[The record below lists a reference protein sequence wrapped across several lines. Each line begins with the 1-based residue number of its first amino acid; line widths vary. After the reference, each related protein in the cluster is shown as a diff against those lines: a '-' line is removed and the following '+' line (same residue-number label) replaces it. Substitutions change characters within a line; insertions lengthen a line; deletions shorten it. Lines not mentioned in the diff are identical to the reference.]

1 MELKIIGTFVVLIL
15 IMIIV
20 FYNYKPAIA
29 SQTLMN
35 AYNNALVNNFRSLF
49 QPKII
54 EGGRGRSPAKI
65 IAQARRYIAQAKQYS
80 AQAKAVSR
88 TFRNSTPSQRRDQI
102 RKLLSRKRPS
112 RQQINNYLNRV
123 QAPANISIPVAG
135 VATLPVV
142 TGPTV
147 NYREEAQNMRKRLS
161 VSIARLK
168 RQFLDA
174 RQSIKRQVNRLK
186 RFKKTLGKSITRS
199 ARRNR
204 LTRRQ
209 KMENLMSEVN
219 NKINEFKILN
229 RELKKRMREISGK
242 YKPVIKSYK
251 TNWTLFETGADP
263 GNDTWKVVYDSISS
277 KMNELANVK
286 IPPIPDSSNIYRK
299 FYSSL
304 VKLLQTN
311 YGLTV
316 ITNVNVLFSISRFLR
331 KIRGKNIIDKLEKIK
346 TAVSDGG
353 FDTSNKKDMH
363 SIFTELFVYYNEIRP
378 RYPLRFCKDSAKALV
393 KIGIKTPRSLREEK
407 SKLAKFGFRRF
418 DALLSYKRIFKR
430 LNITMKTPEYDTMLN
445 TYKDFGLNKQTN
457 LKRFLM
463 TCIKFNI
470 KEQKSTK
477 EKKSANKDEPLD
489 NPTSIPFAEFYDI
502 VSANNIKHDNFY
514 KFVYLCM
521 GSSRGGGFF
530 IPTNTKSLQNFV
542 DTVKDFDPNLKMSSG
557 NNLLSRLE
565 SFRADL
571 NNAGIYNYKTY
582 TTMISDVTSQVHI
595 DKKDM
600 KKFITIFTDYY
611 NNYKY
616 DPAKEAEKTKFEQKY
631 TILNNK
637 IPETPFNV
645 AIQNYLS
652 TFNASLNFEKNKRM
666 DFGKFIQ
673 NMTKEGSI
681 KYMSQLEDAV
691 DPEKTTIKNSQYFL
705 ENFAENNANDAM
717 DPYNI
722 LMSVYNSVSSLFSSY
737 SSDAYPNKEGYISL
751 LPSFG
756 ITDTTAPIQIDK
768 KGTTVIGD
776 KGLFTFISEKYNMKN
791 FDDVTNLIRFCASI
805 NMPMLEMDNVL
816 GILTSFGV
824 NAGNFNSFLKAASQL
839 NIGNINAFI
848 LVIPKLTKFG
858 VNMSNIENF
867 KNDAVKIGVNIAG
880 SKSTTSD
887 DGANS
892 LLNRLLDILLKY
904 NITYKYSKY
913 DTCNTKF
920 SNFAYNL
927 SSDGINATEF
937 LEIAPTL
944 LSALNIEEELSE
956 AQLANLDPDRCDK
969 NLRDFIIRRSN
980 FFIKP
985 NDTSPYGNSICPNPA
1000 NEYNYNKVTID
1011 ENWDENK
1018 TAYKI
1023 LFDRT
1028 NPPNMENSA
1037 NYFMPNIIEKGVFEN
1052 KSKKQILKLY
1062 SNIKMIRGD
1071 DADFENEN
1079 NNISPENYGWLIDFP
1094 NNSQY
1099 KKLINSRSIS
1109 RDDKLSRS
1117 FMSCLLA
1124 KILIVMDNKSKVG
1137 TTPTSLADI
1146 DGNIKTYNRYLGPVN
1161 MLLLFPHYSLSLLT
1175 KYAKTDACN
1184 THRKPNS
1191 KTRNLFQ
1198 GGVFPVIMDE
1208 NKNAGLFGFDLLS
1221 EELNNI
1227 VFTE

>member
-1 MELKIIGTFVVLIL
+1 MEFKIIGTFVVLIL

-54 EGGRGRSPAKI
+54 EGRRGRSPAKI

-88 TFRNSTPSQRRDQI
+88 TFRNSTPSQRRAQI
-102 RKLLSRKRPS
+102 RKLLSRKKPS
-112 RQQINNYLNRV
+112 RQQINNYINRV
-123 QAPANISIPVAG
+123 QAQVPANISIPV
-135 VATLPVV
+135 VSD
-142 TGPTV
+142 PTV
-147 NYREEAQNMRKRLS
+147 NYRENAQNMRKQLS
-161 VSIARLK
+161 LNIKQLK
-168 RQFLDA
+168 RQFLYA
-174 RQSIKRQVNRLK
+174 RRSIKRQVNRLV

-219 NKINEFKILN
+219 NKINEFKIQN
-229 RELKKRMREISGK
+229 RELKKQMREIRDK

-263 GNDTWKVVYDSISS
+263 GNDTWKVVYVSITYTI
-277 KMNELANVK
+277 NELANVK
-286 IPPIPDSSNIYRK
+286 IPSIPDSSNIYKK

-304 VKLLQTN
+304 VSLLQTN

-393 KIGIKTPRSLREEK
+393 QIGIQNPNSLREEK

-418 DALLSYKRIFKR
+418 DALLSYKRLFEK
-430 LNITMKTPEYDTMLN
+430 LNITMKTPEYDTLLN
-445 TYKDFGLNKQTN
+445 AYTDFGLNKQTN

-477 EKKSANKDEPLD
+477 EKKSANKDEPLA

-521 GSSRGGGFF
+521 GSSRGGKFF

-645 AIQNYLS
+645 AINNFLS
-652 TFNASLNFEKNKRM
+652 TFNSSLNFVKDKKM

-681 KYMSQLEDAV
+681 KYMSQLEESV

-705 ENFAENNANDAM
+705 ENFAENNTVNLM

-722 LMSVYNSVSSLFSSY
+722 LMSVYNSVSSLFSGY

-768 KGTTVIGD
+768 KGTTVIGE

-858 VNMSNIENF
+858 VNMTNIENF

-880 SKSTTSD
+880 SKTTTSD
-887 DGANS
+887 DGSNS

-904 NITYKYSKY
+904 NITYKYSVY

-944 LSALNIEEELSE
+944 LSALNMEKQLTE
-956 AQLANLDPDRCDK
+956 AQLANLNPDRCDK
-969 NLRDFIIRRSN
+969 NLRDLIIRRSN

-985 NDTSPYGNSICPNPA
+985 NDISPYGNSICPNPA
-1000 NEYNYNKVTID
+1000 NEYDYNKVKID
-1011 ENWDENK
+1011 EDWGEHK

-1023 LFDRT
+1023 MFDRT

-1037 NYFMPNIIEKGVFEN
+1037 NYFMPNMISNGVFEN
-1052 KSKKQILKLY
+1052 KSKKQIMNLY
-1062 SNIKMIRGD
+1062 KNIQMISS
-1071 DADFENEN
+1071 DADFDQKN
-1079 NNISPENYGWLIDFP
+1079 NSISPINYGWLMNFP
-1094 NNSQY
+1094 NGSQY
-1099 KKLINSRSIS
+1099 DDLIDNRILPN
-1109 RDDKLSRS
+1109 DKLSRA

-1124 KILIVMDNKSKVG
+1124 KILIYMNNKSKVG
-1137 TTPTSLADI
+1137 TPPTLLADI
-1146 DGNIKTYNRYLGPVN
+1146 DGNIKTYNGYLDPVN

-1175 KYAKTDACN
+1175 KYANTDACEN
-1184 THRKPNS
+1184 SRKRNA
-1191 KTRNLFQ
+1191 KTRDLFQ
-1198 GGVFPVIMDE
+1198 GGVFPVII
-1208 NKNAGLFGFDLLS
+1208 NKKAGLFFD
-1221 EELNNI
+1221 
-1227 VFTE
+1227 